1 MGWGRSIRTEKGS
14 QVIPPAPILIER
26 RAPVGAS
33 EADALPELL
42 VELIIDS
49 AGKVR
54 SAESAAPA
62 FDASLKSEVGRWK
75 FVPAFDAGHGV
86 ASHVYMLVS
95 QKR

>member
-1 MGWGRSIRTEKGS
+1 
-14 QVIPPAPILIER
+14 VPLALD
-26 RAPVGAS
+26 GAGLS
-33 EADALPELL
+33 LLHVLSRLALPELL
-42 VELIIDS
+42 VELVIDS

-75 FVPAFDAGHGV
+75 FVPAFDGGHGV

>member
-1 MGWGRSIRTEKGS
+1 
-14 QVIPPAPILIER
+14 
-26 RAPVGAS
+26 VGGS
-33 EADALPELL
+33 EADAALPELL
-42 VELIIDS
+42 VELVIDS

-86 ASHVYMLVS
+86 ASHVYMLLS